1 MSKVNQVESITFDNC
16 GDEGWGTL
24 TILQV
29 GPKTIQ
35 ALLHSDYGAFG
46 AFFTIPEDIKSPQL
60 LFADLSKTVI
70 LKSLL
75 DNSYH
80 TNDSVAVIEHIKNI
94 FERKIL
100 ETPDESSA
108 LSNQKTEV
116 SEWVNQCGV
125 VTALNMITSSSFYP
139 EIITPDDIVDMSEMH
154 CVNPLANDIWDN
166 TISPIIEEIKNSRPK
181 SYQEVSF
188 KYNAMKVKDSNTLS

>member
-16 GDEGWGTL
+16 RSEGWGTL

-35 ALLHSDYGAFG
+35 VLLNSDYGAFG
-46 AFFTIPEDIKSPQL
+46 AFITTPEEIKSPQL

-94 FERKIL
+94 FERKIQ
-100 ETPDESSA
+100 ESSDENLA

-125 VTALNMITSSSFYP
+125 VTALNMITSSSLYP
-139 EIITPDDIVDMSEMH
+139 EIITSDDIAEMSEMH
-154 CVNPLANDIWDN
+154 CLNPLVNDIWDN
-166 TISPIIEEIKNSRPK
+166 TISPIIEEIKN
-181 SYQEVSF
+181 
-188 KYNAMKVKDSNTLS
+188 NAMKAKDSNTLS